1 MPVIGGVSIG
11 WQDVAIVL
19 ILVAVAAL
27 LSRIKK

>member
-1 MPVIGGVSIG
+1 MPAIGAVSIG
-11 WQDVAIVL
+11 WADVAIVL